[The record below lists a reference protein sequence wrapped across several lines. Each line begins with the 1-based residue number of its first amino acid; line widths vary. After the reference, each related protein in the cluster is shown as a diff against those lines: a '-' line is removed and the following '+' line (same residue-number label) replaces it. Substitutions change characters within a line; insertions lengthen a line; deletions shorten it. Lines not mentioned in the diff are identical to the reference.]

1 MDFNAIWARVQRAI
15 RLEPG
20 VYSEIGGDQKATG
33 EALVVAIGASLISG
47 LGSIL
52 PGGAEFG
59 FGPWI
64 FGGVV
69 GVPIGLAIG
78 TGILWL
84 VSRLFGARGEYIH
97 LFRGLGYASAPQ
109 ALGFV
114 PLIGIVG
121 SIWSLV
127 LAIRA
132 VRETQSVSDGQA
144 IAIVLIP
151 VVISVILFVLIA
163 AAAFVAFLGFADS

>member
-1 MDFNAIWARVQRAI
+1 MDFTAIWARVQRAI

-33 EALVVAIGASLISG
+33 EALAVAIGASLISG
-47 LGSIL
+47 LGSIF
-52 PGGAEFG
+52 PGGARFG
-59 FGPWI
+59 FGGWL
-64 FGGVV
+64 FGAVI

-84 VSRLFGARGEYIH
+84 ISRLFAAQGEYIN

-109 ALGFV
+109 ALGLIPF
-114 PLIGIVG
+114 IGIVG
-121 SIWSLV
+121 SIWSLI

-132 VRETQSVSDGQA
+132 VKETQNVSDGQA

-151 VVISVILFVLIA
+151 VVIGIILAVLIA
-163 AAAFVAFLGFADS
+163 AAAFVAFLGFSES